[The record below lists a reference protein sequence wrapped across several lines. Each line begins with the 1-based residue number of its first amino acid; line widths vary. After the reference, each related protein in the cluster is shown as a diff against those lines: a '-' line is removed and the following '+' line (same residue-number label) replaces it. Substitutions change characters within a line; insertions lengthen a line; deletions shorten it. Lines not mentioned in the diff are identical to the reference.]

1 MDLSP
6 ATLKRYGSVA
16 RLLVKYGRA
25 GVIRTEEPPPEEL
38 AQLPADGRGEELA
51 RDLEALGPTFIKLG
65 QLLSSR
71 GALIPPE
78 YAEALER
85 LQDSVEPVAFEDVE
99 RIVTEE
105 LGVRISKGF
114 GSFEREP
121 LASASL
127 GQVHRATL
135 RDGREVVVKVQ
146 RPNIRQQIREDLEAF
161 EGMAR
166 LLEKHTGVGSRLEL
180 TSLVEEF
187 RKTIFGELDYNREA
201 DNLDRLAN
209 SLEEFER
216 IVVPR
221 PVRDYTTARVL
232 TMDYLPGR
240 KITRISPL
248 TPLDV
253 DGEELADQVFRAYL
267 KQILVDGFFH
277 ADPHAGNVLLTP
289 DNRIALI
296 DLGMVA
302 WISPRLQEY
311 LLKMVL
317 AITDGR
323 GDEAA
328 DLALAMA
335 EQDGEVDQ
343 PEFRVRVARLV
354 GEFGGKGLAALPVG
368 RVFMDIMRTA
378 VETRIRMPP
387 ETALL
392 GKTLYNLEAVGRA
405 LAPEFNPTDAVRR
418 YAAELLRQ
426 RMMKSFSFSNFFGSM
441 LELRDFAERLPGRLN
456 RILDAVANNRIG
468 LRVETGIDTS
478 GLMMSAQ
485 KIANRITMGLVLAA
499 LIVGAA
505 LLMRVE
511 TTFRIF
517 GYPGFAILL
526 FLVAAGGGIGLLLSI
541 LARDRK

>member
-441 LELRDFAERLPGRLN
+441 LELRDFAERLPEWVRF
-456 RILDAVANNRIG
+456 ILKTNA
-468 LRVETGIDTS
+468 
-478 GLMMSAQ
+478 
-485 KIANRITMGLVLAA
+485 
-499 LIVGAA
+499 
-505 LLMRVE
+505 
-511 TTFRIF
+511 
-517 GYPGFAILL
+517 P
-526 FLVAAGGGIGLLLSI
+526 
-541 LARDRK
+541 